1 MTVSTDLIAFVKE
14 GLQRGIPRQELD
26 EALRNAGWERAQVNG
41 ALRQFAEVD
50 FAIPVP
56 RPAPYLDAREA
67 FLYAVMFSTL
77 YFSAYNLGSLVFEM
91 INWAFPDPAARG
103 YVAAVSERT
112 LRWSLSA
119 IIVAFPVF
127 LYVASLTARERLAD
141 PGKRVSRVRRQLTY
155 LTLFLAAAF
164 LIGDVTTLVY
174 NLLGGDLTIRF
185 TLKVLTVAAI
195 AGTGFGHYL
204 RELRHDDDVLTAGP
218 SR

>member
-1 MTVSTDLIAFVKE
+1 MATSTELIGFVKE
-14 GLQRGIPRQELD
+14 GIQRGVPRSELD
-26 EALRNAGWERAQVNG
+26 DVLRQAGWDRGQISG

-67 FLYAVMFSTL
+67 FLHAVMFATL
-77 YFSAYNLGSLVFEM
+77 YFSAYNFGTLAFEL
-91 INWAFPDPAARG
+91 IDRAFPDPAARD
-103 YVAAVSERT
+103 YAVAMSEMT

-127 LYVASLTARERLAD
+127 LYVARLTARERVAD
-141 PGKRVSRVRRQLTY
+141 PGKRASRVRRQLTY
-155 LTLFLAAAF
+155 LTLFIAAAF

-174 NLLGGDLTIRF
+174 NVLGGEMTVRF
-185 TLKVLTVAAI
+185 ALKILTVAVI

-204 RELRHDDDVLTAGP
+204 RELRADDSVLASGT
-218 SR
+218 SQ